1 MINLKVERFT
11 FGSKEQ
17 NGNLF
22 TFCPSEPNEK
32 MFALLHFLNFFMNKK
47 IKIAGVIVMT
57 AGLAAASLIAIAATT
72 TTSTPAGTKVQVKSQ
87 IAEEKMLRI
96 RGFIDNMENRFNV
109 HIRNLDSLAQRIQNR
124 IDKLVGEGKD
134 MSKVQAKLNEAKTK
148 IQEAKDELAKLKQGV
163 DDMLSSASPKKAFIN
178 VKGKLVKAVTAKIK
192 AAHKALVDTIV
203 ILRKEA
209 EPTAAATSTIATSTA
224 PIPGASTQQ

>member
-1 MINLKVERFT
+1 
-11 FGSKEQ
+11 
-17 NGNLF
+17 
-22 TFCPSEPNEK
+22 
-32 MFALLHFLNFFMNKK
+32 MNKK

-57 AGLAAASLIAIAATT
+57 AGLAAVSLIAVAATT

-87 IAEEKMLRI
+87 IAEEKLFRI

-124 IDKLVGEGKD
+124 IDKLVGEGRD
-134 MSKVQAKLNEAKTK
+134 MSNAQVKLNEAKIK

-163 DDMLSSASPKKAFIN
+163 DDMLLSASPKKAFIN
-178 VKGKLVKAVTAKIK
+178 VKGKLVKAVTVKIK

>member
-1 MINLKVERFT
+1 
-11 FGSKEQ
+11 
-17 NGNLF
+17 
-22 TFCPSEPNEK
+22 
-32 MFALLHFLNFFMNKK
+32 MNKK

-57 AGLAAASLIAIAATT
+57 AGLAAVSLIAVAATT

-87 IAEEKMLRI
+87 IAEEKLFRI
-96 RGFIDNMENRFNV
+96 RGFVDNMENRFNI

-134 MSKVQAKLNEAKTK
+134 MFKVQTKLNEAKTK
-148 IQEAKDELAKLKQGV
+148 IQEAKDELTKLKQGV
-163 DDMLSSASPKKAFIN
+163 EDMLLSASPKKTFTN
-178 VKGKLVKAVTAKIK
+178 VVKGKLVKAVIVKIK

-209 EPTAAATSTIATSTA
+209 GPAAATSTAPTSGT
-224 PIPGASTQQ
+224 STQQ